1 MNIADNI
8 NKYLTEIG
16 ERNCKLVAISK
27 TKPIAIIQDAY
38 DAGQRVFGENKVQ
51 ELVEKHPQLPSD
63 IEWHMVGHLQ
73 SNKVKHIAPFINL
86 IHSVDSFKLL
96 KEINKQGARNNRII
110 SCLLQVH
117 IAEEETKFGLTEE
130 GLISLLDEVTRSGFG
145 NIKIV
150 GLMGMATYTN
160 TTSQIRR
167 EFGYIKEL
175 LDKASNR
182 FQNDIIDLTELSI
195 GMSGDYKIALEEGS
209 TMIRIGTGV
218 FGARYK

>member
-27 TKPIAIIQDAY
+27 TKSISIVQDAY
-38 DAGQRVFGENKVQ
+38 DAGQRIFGENKVQ
-51 ELVEKHPQLPSD
+51 ELVEKHTQLPSD

-73 SNKVKHIAPFINL
+73 SNKVKHIAPFISL

-96 KEINKQGARNNRII
+96 REINKQGARNMRII

-130 GLISLLDEVTRSGFG
+130 GLISLLDEVTGSGFR
-145 NIKIV
+145 NIRIV

-160 TTSQIRR
+160 TTTQIRK
-167 EFGYIKEL
+167 EFSYIKEL
-175 LDKASNR
+175 LDKASGR
-182 FQNDIIDLTELSI
+182 FHNDIIDLTELSI
-195 GMSGDYKIALEEGS
+195 GMSGDYKIAMEEGS

-218 FGARYK
+218 FGAR

>member
-8 NKYLTEIG
+8 NRYLTEIG
-16 ERNCKLVAISK
+16 EGNCKLVAISK
-27 TKPIAIIQDAY
+27 TKPITIIQDAY

-51 ELVEKHPQLPSD
+51 ELVDKHPQLPSD

-73 SNKVKHIAPFINL
+73 SNKVKQIAPFINL

-96 KEINKQGARNNRII
+96 EEINKQGSRYNRVI

-130 GLISLLDEVTRSGFG
+130 GLFSLLEDVSKSDFE
-145 NIKIV
+145 NIRIV

-160 TTSQIRR
+160 DTAQIGK
-167 EFGYIKEL
+167 EFRYIKEL
-175 LDKASNR
+175 LIKASNQ
-182 FQNDIIDLTELSI
+182 FQNNIIDLRELSI
-195 GMSGDYKIALEEGS
+195 GMSGDYKIALDQGS

-218 FGARYK
+218 FGSRK

>member
-8 NKYLTEIG
+8 NRYLTEIG

-27 TKPIAIIQDAY
+27 TKPITIIQDAY

-51 ELVEKHPQLPSD
+51 ELVDKHPQLPSD

-73 SNKVKHIAPFINL
+73 SNKVKLIAPFINL

-96 KEINKQGARNNRII
+96 KEINKQGSRFDRVI

-130 GLISLLDEVTRSGFG
+130 GLFSLLEDVSKSDFE
-145 NIKIV
+145 NIRIV

-160 TTSQIRR
+160 DTAQIGK
-167 EFGYIKEL
+167 EFRYIKEL
-175 LDKASNR
+175 LIKASNQ
-182 FQNDIIDLTELSI
+182 FQNNIIDLRELSI
-195 GMSGDYKIALEEGS
+195 GMSGDYKIALDQGS

-218 FGARYK
+218 FGARK